1 MNRKIKIVKFIAVL
15 LLAFTLSG
23 CWNSKELDELA
34 IVMGYGIDTGTDAGM
49 IDMTAQIAV
58 LQSAPSGGSSS
69 GGDSQSSSGETYWN
83 ITRTGTSVFSILRD
97 YTHESSRKLYS
108 PHTQVLIF
116 GEDLAKRGVRDSLDF
131 FMRDHE
137 TRTTIWL
144 LVAKDKASDIFSVK
158 TKLSTDPSMNIS
170 DLMKAQINTSET
182 PQIKILDFV
191 ERLLSDTTSPI
202 APIVK
207 VSTDGSNSAIEVSGT
222 AVFKQDKMVGELDEA
237 QTRGLLWV
245 LGKVESGIVQI
256 DAPGGSADI
265 EISSAMSDKSVELSD
280 DGRVKVHVTVTAS
293 GNIGSQTGPDTLTT
307 PENVKI
313 LEKNF
318 SQRITDEIYTCLDKA
333 KELDADIYGFG
344 DMVYKKYPKQWESME
359 DNWDETF
366 KNIDFELEVKVAIR
380 GSGRIVKPAY
390 PSEED

>member
-1 MNRKIKIVKFIAVL
+1 MDKKSKIVKFIAVL
-15 LLAFTLSG
+15 LLALTLSG

-58 LQSAPSGGSSS
+58 LQSSSGGGSSGGSSE
-69 GGDSQSSSGETYWN
+69 SSGDQSYWN
-83 ITRTGTSVFSILRD
+83 ITRTGSSVFSILRD

-108 PHTQVLIF
+108 PHTQVLIY

-131 FMRDHE
+131 FLRDHE
-137 TRTTIWL
+137 TRMTVWL
-144 LVAKDKASDIFSVK
+144 LVAKGRASDIFKVK
-158 TKLSTDPSMNIS
+158 SKLNSEPALNIAE
-170 DLMKAQINTSET
+170 LVKAQTNTSET

-191 ERLLSDTTSPI
+191 KRLLSDTTAPI
-202 APIVK
+202 APIVE
-207 VSTDGSNSAIEVSGT
+207 VSNDGSNSSIEVSGT
-222 AVFKQDKMVGELDEA
+222 AVFDQDKMIGELDKA

-245 LGKVESGIVQI
+245 LGEVKSGIVQI

-265 EISSAMSDKSVELSD
+265 EISNAMSDQSVELLD
-280 DGRVKVHVTVTAS
+280 DGSVKVHVTITAS
-293 GNIGSQTGPDTLTT
+293 GNVGSQTGSETLTT
-307 PENVKI
+307 PENIKI
-313 LEKNF
+313 LEQNF
-318 SQRITDEIYTCLDKA
+318 SQRITDEVYTCLNKA

-344 DMVYKKYPKQWESME
+344 DMVYKKYPKQWESMK
-359 DNWDETF
+359 DNWDEIF
-366 KNIDFELEVKVAIR
+366 KNIDLELEVKVAIR